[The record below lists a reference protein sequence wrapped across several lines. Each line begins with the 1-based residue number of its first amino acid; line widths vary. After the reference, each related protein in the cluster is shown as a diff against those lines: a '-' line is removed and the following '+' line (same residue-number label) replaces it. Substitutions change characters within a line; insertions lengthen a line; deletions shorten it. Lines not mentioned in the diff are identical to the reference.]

1 METEDRIERMERAGI
16 LTERQAEQLRASI
29 GRRDRPGP
37 REDRRRQPVLLYLG
51 GALALVLLALLFTTT
66 NDPGSIQDVSRT
78 LNDAGAEGAMNR
90 SVLNFIAI
98 VLLLVIPIG
107 LLAFAYNSL
116 VNREEAVFQNW
127 AQVESQFQRRADL
140 VPALIETVSAYV
152 AHERETLAEVTANR
166 SRMLSDAVASLT
178 RKQEQLNSLLMR
190 GDDLLEEQ
198 SAMDELERRQ
208 AGLSSRLSG
217 FIALAEDYPEL
228 RASDQFLELQA
239 QLEGTEN
246 RINVARLQFN
256 DAVGRYNAAIRR
268 LPGTLVAG
276 LGDFRRKAYFKAD
289 VGADQAPD
297 VDFD

>member
-1 METEDRIERMERAGI
+1 METEDRIDRMERAGI

-29 GRRDRPGP
+29 GRCDRPDP
-37 REDRRRQPVLLYLG
+37 VQSRRRQPVILYLG
-51 GALALVLLALLFTTT
+51 GAVALALVALLFTTT

-78 LNDAGAEGAMNR
+78 LNDAGAAGAMNR

-98 VLLLVIPIG
+98 VLLLVVPVG
-107 LLAFAYNSL
+107 LLALTYNGL
-116 VNREEAVFQNW
+116 VNREEAVFQGW
-127 AQVESQFQRRADL
+127 AQVESQFQRRSDL

-152 AHERETLAEVTANR
+152 THERETLAEVTANR
-166 SRMLSDAVASLT
+166 SRMLSDAVADLT
-178 RKQEQLNSLLMR
+178 RNQEELNSLLMR
-190 GDDLLEEQ
+190 GDELLEEQ
-198 SAMDELERRQ
+198 SAMDELDRRQ
-208 AGLSSRLSG
+208 AELNSRLTG
-217 FIALAEDYPEL
+217 FIALAEAYPAL

-289 VGADQAPD
+289 AGADQAPEL
-297 VDFD
+297 DFD